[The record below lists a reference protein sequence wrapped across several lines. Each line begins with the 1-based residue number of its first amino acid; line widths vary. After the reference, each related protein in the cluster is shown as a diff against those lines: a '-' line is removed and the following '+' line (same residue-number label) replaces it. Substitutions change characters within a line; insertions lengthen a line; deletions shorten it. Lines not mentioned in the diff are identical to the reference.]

1 MLSEGL
7 GRGSGGGGELPGR
20 RVSCVLVCRGVT
32 RTPTERARRAR
43 ALNARGHGTCMHTHH
58 ARVRLSKTVCALLFD
73 KARFLV
79 SIVTKWAPSNR
90 EVCSQRSNIISCRLR
105 EVEGYV
111 SSTLQPSSVQGPH
124 VALASAETERIVEG
138 RRSSLQE

>member
-1 MLSEGL
+1 
-7 GRGSGGGGELPGR
+7 
-20 RVSCVLVCRGVT
+20 
-32 RTPTERARRAR
+32 
-43 ALNARGHGTCMHTHH
+43 MHTHH